1 MTYPHPI
8 KAVIFDNDGVII
20 DSIPIYRQVFKDI
33 IGYDYPSSLLKSI
46 AGRSDW
52 EVCRITVQELNLPM
66 TVEEFYEKRQINL
79 AKKFPESKLISG
91 ADKIV
96 HKLKQIGLPIALATS
111 GNRAGQILKATNHQ
125 DLYSLFDF
133 IICGDEVKEAKPS
146 PEIFLTAAEKLG
158 KINPENIIVIDDAL
172 NGVLAANR
180 ANMVSIFLNKNEPEY
195 QDPLSKP
202 YIRINCLDDF
212 DFNLFKFEP

>member
-91 ADKIV
+91 ADKI
-96 HKLKQIGLPIALATS
+96 G
-111 GNRAGQILKATNHQ
+111 RAH
-125 DLYSLFDF
+125 
-133 IICGDEVKEAKPS
+133 V
-146 PEIFLTAAEKLG
+146 
-158 KINPENIIVIDDAL
+158 
-172 NGVLAANR
+172 
-180 ANMVSIFLNKNEPEY
+180 
-195 QDPLSKP
+195 
-202 YIRINCLDDF
+202 
-212 DFNLFKFEP
+212 